1 MYYKTTH
8 KITFTLFVLVFS
20 MLVANGYQHCLK
32 DKPCS
37 LSGSIIQFIE
47 ANFGASFD
55 RLSVISFEYNN
66 KTIKNALSDLLT
78 TSRAER
84 SKHGNKGLY
93 SLAKLVDPGIDMDN
107 LIEKV
112 GNKFVAIASSS
123 NTVNWPKYLQLMSK
137 SKTNSAI
144 LAFTGTLHKDNIGQ
158 LKRLLDQFSISSMF
172 YVVYMANE
180 SLPTFSW
187 FRVITLNSSN
197 QSAVNPLKMDL
208 KGKVIEGYNLQG
220 MHIKSSAL
228 SWEPYLSI
236 TNCTDT
242 GQNCNS
248 KGYLADVMDI
258 LGVMM
263 NFTWESHAQKEKD
276 WGIEPIS
283 GPPNASG
290 IWGGVIGEVFNGTY
304 PLSVR

>member
-1 MYYKTTH
+1 MTTN
-8 KITFTLFVLVFS
+8 KISFEIFLLVFS
-20 MLVANGYQHCLK
+20 MFVADGHQHCLK
-32 DKPCS
+32 DTPCS
-37 LSGSIIQFIE
+37 LSGSIIEFIE

-66 KTIKNALSDLLT
+66 KNIKNALTDLLT

-84 SKHGNKGLY
+84 SKHGNNGLY
-93 SLAKLVDPGIDMDN
+93 SLSKLVDPGIDIDN

-123 NTVNWPKYLQLMSK
+123 NTANWPKYLQLMSK
-137 SKTNSAI
+137 SKANSAI
-144 LAFTGTLHKDNIGQ
+144 LSFAGTLDEDKSEH
-158 LKRLLDQFSISSMF
+158 LKRLLDQFSVSSMF

-180 SLPTFSW
+180 SLPKCSW
-187 FRVITLNSSN
+187 VRVITLNGSK
-197 QSAVNPLKMDL
+197 QSAVNPIKMDS

-242 GQNCNS
+242 GQKCNS

-263 NFTWESHAQKEKD
+263 NFTWESHAQREQD
-276 WGIEPIS
+276 WGIIPIS

-290 IWGGVIGEVFNGTY
+290 IWGGVIGDVFNGTY